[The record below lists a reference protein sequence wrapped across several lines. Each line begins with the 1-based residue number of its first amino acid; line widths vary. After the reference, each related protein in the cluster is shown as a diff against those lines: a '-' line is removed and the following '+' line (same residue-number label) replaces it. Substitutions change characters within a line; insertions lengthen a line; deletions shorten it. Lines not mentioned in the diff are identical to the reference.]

1 MTPREADVVGV
12 AVVPCRAVTRF
23 CLLMVV
29 GWVSA
34 SCVNAVGSAELETL
48 GPFLDD
54 LMVEH
59 GVPGVGFAVF
69 DEHGLRY
76 EHVSGVK
83 SEATHEPIDSP
94 PRSRPRRSASLSS
107 PLWCCP
113 CAREGVLDLDAPLRS
128 LVPELPELAHDP
140 RSAILTPRML
150 LMHRGGLPNWRSR
163 MNFGARTFSA
173 LFAPEDALEFVVD
186 PDTEYRYSGEGY
198 VLLQRIVEEMADAGL
213 DALAR
218 DRVFDPLG
226 MSRSR
231 FLFDEGARHNHAV
244 GHDADGRPDKWEV
257 NLPLASSTLHT
268 TAADLARF
276 GAHLASQLIAR
287 GPSLPI
293 VTRAVTIEVDDD
305 LERSWGLGLGIVTDG
320 PRRYFYYGGNNV
332 IFIAD
337 FICGVEERLGYVL
350 LTQQRERTADGRG
363 SGTAGLRARPAP
375 VAASRAR
382 PRSPSWSSRT
392 SRSD

>member
-83 SEATHEPIDSP
+83 SEATHEPIDS
-94 PRSRPRRSASLSS
+94 RTAFEAASISKPVFASVVLS
-107 PLWCCP
+107 L
-113 CAREGVLDLDAPLRS
+113 AREGVLDLDAPLRS

-173 LFAPEDALEFVVD
+173 LFAPDDALEFVVD

-198 VLLQRIVEEMADAGL
+198 
-213 DALAR
+213 
-218 DRVFDPLG
+218 
-226 MSRSR
+226 
-231 FLFDEGARHNHAV
+231 
-244 GHDADGRPDKWEV
+244 
-257 NLPLASSTLHT
+257 
-268 TAADLARF
+268 
-276 GAHLASQLIAR
+276 
-287 GPSLPI
+287 
-293 VTRAVTIEVDDD
+293 
-305 LERSWGLGLGIVTDG
+305 
-320 PRRYFYYGGNNV
+320 
-332 IFIAD
+332 
-337 FICGVEERLGYVL
+337 
-350 LTQQRERTADGRG
+350 GRG
-363 SGTAGLRARPAP
+363 SGTAGLRARRAP

-382 PRSPSWSSRT
+382 PRRPLGPRSPSWSSRT

>member
-1 MTPREADVVGV
+1 
-12 AVVPCRAVTRF
+12 
-23 CLLMVV
+23 MVV

-34 SCVNAVGSAELETL
+34 SCVSQTGSTALDAL

-83 SEATHEPIDSP
+83 SAATPEPID
-94 PRSRPRRSASLSS
+94 RRTAFEAASISKPVFAAVVLS
-107 PLWCCP
+107 LTGD
-113 CAREGVLDLDAPLRS
+113 GVLDLDAPLQS

-173 LFAPEDALEFVVD
+173 LFAPDDALEFVVD

-198 VLLQRIVEEMADAGL
+198 VLLQRIVEERVNAGL

-226 MSRSR
+226 MTRSS
-231 FLFDEGARHNHAV
+231 F
-244 GHDADGRPDKWEV
+244 
-257 NLPLASSTLHT
+257 
-268 TAADLARF
+268 
-276 GAHLASQLIAR
+276 
-287 GPSLPI
+287 
-293 VTRAVTIEVDDD
+293 
-305 LERSWGLGLGIVTDG
+305 
-320 PRRYFYYGGNNV
+320 
-332 IFIAD
+332 
-337 FICGVEERLGYVL
+337 
-350 LTQQRERTADGRG
+350 
-363 SGTAGLRARPAP
+363 P
-375 VAASRAR
+375 VR
-382 PRSPSWSSRT
+382 
-392 SRSD
+392 